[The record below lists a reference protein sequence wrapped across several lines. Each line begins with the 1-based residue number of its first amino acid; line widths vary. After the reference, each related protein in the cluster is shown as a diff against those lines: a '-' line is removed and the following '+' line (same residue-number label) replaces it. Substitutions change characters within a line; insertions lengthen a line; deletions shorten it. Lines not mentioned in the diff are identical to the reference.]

1 MCLHVGSV
9 GIQGG
14 TVRDYFISVFQDWSL
29 IDVNIAEQFIDFASN
44 GADKFYIFSTDLV
57 IRRNFGFFY
66 FFFLCLPF
74 LFLND
79 FDARIEQYFILTG

>member
-14 TVRDYFISVFQDWSL
+14 TVEIISSLFFRIWSL

-44 GADKFYIFSTDLV
+44 GGEKFYIFSTD
-57 IRRNFGFFY
+57 
-66 FFFLCLPF
+66 
-74 LFLND
+74 
-79 FDARIEQYFILTG
+79 

>member
-44 GADKFYIFSTDLV
+44 GGEKFYIFYRL
-57 IRRNFGFFY
+57 RNQKE
-66 FFFLCLPF
+66 LRVL
-74 LFLND
+74 
-79 FDARIEQYFILTG
+79 

>member
-44 GADKFYIFSTDLV
+44 GGEKFYIFLQIEESEGTSGSL
-57 IRRNFGFFY
+57 ISFSCA
-66 FFFLCLPF
+66 CLF
-74 LFLND
+74 CS
-79 FDARIEQYFILTG
+79 

>member
-44 GADKFYIFSTDLV
+44 GGEKFYIFSTD
-57 IRRNFGFFY
+57 
-66 FFFLCLPF
+66 
-74 LFLND
+74 
-79 FDARIEQYFILTG
+79 

>member
-44 GADKFYIFSTDLV
+44 GGEKFYIFSIEESEGTSGSL
-57 IRRNFGFFY
+57 ISFSCA
-66 FFFLCLPF
+66 CLF
-74 LFLND
+74 CS
-79 FDARIEQYFILTG
+79 